1 MLHTLPAA
9 SLEQVPHFG
18 SHASGIIDSITKSEI
33 SRGGGGGGGGGRGGS
48 KCDGSSGR
56 GGGRGGRGGGDET
69 IHPLKEIQSKGH
81 HHNIYSC

>member
-18 SHASGIIDSITKSEI
+18 SHASGITDSITKSEI

-48 KCDGSSGR
+48 KCDGS
-56 GGGRGGRGGGDET
+56 GGRRGGDET